1 MSTSSRAKPVI
12 AVGII
17 VIILIAGVWYYM
29 STQTVPSGPT
39 ATTASA
45 ATTAATVATAISTA
59 AGPSTLTIDDP
70 FWPSGDLNQ
79 LNSVYAIPYPDWLT
93 YTVYQSLVTLD
104 GNALY
109 SNGDVKVLPM
119 LATDWSASSDG
130 TTYTFNLRQGVTF
143 SNGDPFNA
151 YQVWG
156 QMYGLY
162 YLTSNS
168 SAFLNG
174 YGVFDMSKAN
184 FGPATLA
191 LMAQSGLKNPS
202 ADMMKVMTD
211 NTWPIYVT
219 GPYQIV
225 FHLKSPFIWF
235 PHTLVAFVGL
245 IFDTQYVLDNGG
257 FGTPVTFNTNFNQK
271 PIPGT
276 GPYVVTD
283 VSENSYV
290 KFSKNPSYWGIN
302 LSAAEI
308 QANAYLDPGHVQNV
322 IIYSKSDD
330 VARFTDLST
339 GAAQISGIMS
349 QNWPQVLKSPDK
361 YGYFV
366 MPDSSMA
373 FVGISMN
380 TRRYPTNIPAF
391 RQAVVHAVNLTDISQ
406 RVFFGGL
413 APMIGPEYPAQKDW
427 YDLGNLPQYSNDLA
441 VAKQYLAQSGV
452 DVSKLPPLEF
462 RVVSGC
468 AYCYST
474 AQIVQA
480 DLAQIGIKIEIE
492 VTPGN
497 QWALPYVAGAGTYQQ
512 GVNASQ
518 QVAQFTWFGTGT
530 FAPGAPT
537 PADAWILFANK
548 NTPANNYAIYYNP
561 TVQAC
566 VDAWTSTNDANAIKS
581 LCATAQK
588 QMYDDAPYIWLGAIK
603 LVFGGGSV
611 AWQKSVVKSA
621 LLDPVFTGISST
633 VIFNTVTFVG
643 S

>member
-1 MSTSSRAKPVI
+1 MSTTSRAAKPII
-12 AVGII
+12 AVVII
-17 VIILIAGVWYYM
+17 VLVVVAGAWYYM
-29 STQTVPSGPT
+29 STQTAAPST
-39 ATTASA
+39 TMSATSAMASTSA
-45 ATTAATVATAISTA
+45 NATAAAVA
-59 AGPSTLTIDDP
+59 PSTLVIDDP

-93 YTVYQSLVTLD
+93 YTVYQALVTLD

-109 SNGDVKVLPM
+109 STGDVKVLPM
-119 LATDWSASSDG
+119 LATDWSMSPDG
-130 TTYTFNLRQGVTF
+130 TTYTFNLRHGVTF

-156 QMYGLY
+156 QFYGLY

-168 SAFLNG
+168 SAFFNA
-174 YGVFDMSKAN
+174 YPVFDISKIK

-191 LMAQSGLKNPS
+191 LMAQSGLINPTPQLMS
-202 ADMMKVMTD
+202 IMTD
-211 NTWPIYVT
+211 TSQPIYVT
-219 GPYQIV
+219 SPYQII
-225 FHLKSPFIWF
+225 FHLKAPFAYF
-235 PHTLVAFVGL
+235 PTVLPTYVGL
-245 IFDTQYVLDNGG
+245 IFDTQYVLQNGG
-257 FGTPVTFNTNFNQK
+257 FGTPTTFNTNFNQK

-290 KFSKNPSYWGIN
+290 KFTKNPTYWGAN
-302 LSAAEI
+302 LTASDI
-308 QANAYLDPGHVQNV
+308 QANAYIDPGHVQNV

-330 VARFTDLST
+330 VARYTDLST
-339 GAAQISGIMS
+339 GAAQIAGIES
-349 QNWPQVLKSPDK
+349 QDWPQILKNPDK

-380 TRRYPTNIPAF
+380 TLRYPTNITAF
-391 RQAVVHAVNLTDISQ
+391 RQAIVHGVNVTDISQ

-413 APMIGPEYPAQKDW
+413 APMVGPEYPAQKQY
-427 YDLGNLPQYSNDLA
+427 YDLGNLPPYSYNVTL
-441 VAKQYLAQSGV
+441 AKQYLAQSGV
-452 DVSKLPPLEF
+452 NVASLTPLEF

-468 AYCYST
+468 GYCYST

-480 DLAQIGIKIEIE
+480 DLAQVGIPVNIE

-497 QWALPYVAGAGTYQQ
+497 EYALPYVAGAGSFAQ

-518 QVAQFTWFGTGT
+518 QVAQLTWFGTGT
-530 FAPGAPT
+530 FAPTAPT
-537 PADAWILFANK
+537 PADAWLMFGSNQA
-548 NTPANNYAIYYNP
+548 PANNFAIYSNP
-561 TVQAC
+561 VVQTCVNDWTTVSDPSVITAAC
-566 VDAWTSTNDANAIKS
+566 TA
-581 LCATAQK
+581 AQK
-588 QMYDDAPYIWLGAIK
+588 QFYDDAPYIWLGAIK

-611 AWQKSVVKSA
+611 AWQKNVIKSA
-621 LLDPVFTGISST
+621 LLDPIFTGISST

>member
-1 MSTSSRAKPVI
+1 MSTSSRAKKPII
-12 AVGII
+12 AVVII
-17 VIILIAGVWYYM
+17 VIILIAGVWYYTTSQTMPSAPTNSTEM
-29 STQTVPSGPT
+29 SASTSQPAAAPT
-39 ATTASA
+39 
-45 ATTAATVATAISTA
+45 
-59 AGPSTLTIDDP
+59 TLVIDDP

-109 SNGDVKVLPM
+109 STGDVKVLPM
-119 LATDWSASSDG
+119 LATDWNASADG
-130 TTYTFNLRQGVTF
+130 TTYTFNLRQGVSF

-162 YLTSNS
+162 YLSSNS

-174 YGVFDMSKAN
+174 YSVFDMSTAN

-191 LMAQSGLKNPS
+191 LMAQSGLINPS
-202 ADMMKVMTD
+202 PELMKIMTD
-211 NTWPIYVT
+211 STWPIYVT
-219 GPYQIV
+219 SQSQIV

-245 IFDTQYVLDNGG
+245 IFDTQYVLQNGG

-290 KFSKNPSYWGIN
+290 KFAKNPTYWGDS
-302 LSAAEI
+302 LTAADI

-322 IIYSKSDD
+322 IINAKSDD

-339 GAAQISGIMS
+339 GAAQISGIES

-366 MPDSSMA
+366 MPDASMA

-380 TRRYPTNIPAF
+380 THRYPTNITDF

-427 YDLGNLPQYSNDLA
+427 YDLGNLPQYSNDLT

-452 DVSKLPPLEF
+452 DVTKLAPLEF

-468 AYCYST
+468 TYCYST

-480 DLAQIGIKIEIE
+480 DLAQIGIPINIE

-512 GVNASQ
+512 GLNASQ

-548 NTPANNYAIYYNP
+548 NTPANNYAIYSNP

-566 VDAWTSTNDANAIKS
+566 VDAWTSTNDPNTIKS
-581 LCATAQK
+581 LCTTAQK

>member
-1 MSTSSRAKPVI
+1 MSATSRVKKPII
-12 AVGII
+12 AV
-17 VIILIAGVWYYM
+17 VIIAIMLVAGVWYYTT
-29 STQTVPSGPT
+29 TQTVPSGPS
-39 ATTASA
+39 TTIQTSASQSA
-45 ATTAATVATAISTA
+45 AA
-59 AGPSTLTIDDP
+59 PSTLVIDDP

-79 LNSVYAIPYPDWLT
+79 LNSVYAIPYPDWCT

-109 SNGDVKVLPM
+109 STGDVKVLPM
-119 LATDWSASSDG
+119 LATDWTSSSDG

-168 SAFLNG
+168 SSFLNT
-174 YGVFDMSKAN
+174 YPVFDMTKAS

-191 LMAQSGLKNPS
+191 LMAQSGLINPTPEL
-202 ADMMKVMTD
+202 MKIMTD
-211 NTWPIYVT
+211 NTQPIYVT
-219 GPYQIV
+219 GQYQIV
-225 FHLKSPFIWF
+225 FHLKAPFIYF
-235 PHTLVAFVGL
+235 PRVLVAYVGL
-245 IFDTQYVLDNGG
+245 IFDTQYVLQNGG

-283 VSENSYV
+283 VAENSYV
-290 KFSKNPSYWGIN
+290 KFAKNPTYWGSN
-302 LSAAEI
+302 LSAADI

-322 IIYSKSDD
+322 IVYTKSDD

-339 GAAQISGIMS
+339 GTAQIAGIFP

-380 TRRYPTNIPAF
+380 THRYPTNISAF
-391 RQAVVHAVNLTDISQ
+391 RQAIVHAVNLTDISQ
-406 RVFFGGL
+406 RVFFGDL

-427 YDLGNLPQYSNDLA
+427 YDLGNLPQYSYDLS

-452 DVSKLPPLEF
+452 DVSKLAPIEF
-462 RVVSGC
+462 RVVTGC

-480 DLAQIGIKIEIE
+480 DLAQIGITVNIE
-492 VTPGN
+492 VTPN
-497 QWALPYVAGAGTYQQ
+497 SQWALPYVAGAGTYQQ
-512 GVNASQ
+512 GLNASQ
-518 QVAQFTWFGTGT
+518 QVAQLTWFGTGT
-530 FAPGAPT
+530 FAPSAPT
-537 PADAWILFANK
+537 PAEAWIMFASK
-548 NTPANNYAIYYNP
+548 NTPANNYAIYSNP
-561 TVQAC
+561 TVQKC
-566 VDAWTSTNDANAIKS
+566 VDAWTSESDANVIKS
-581 LCATAQK
+581 LCTVAQK
-588 QMYDDAPYIWLGAIK
+588 QMYDDAPYIWLGSIK

-611 AWQKSVVKSA
+611 AWQKGVIKSA
-621 LLDPVFTGISST
+621 LLDPIFTGISST

>member
-1 MSTSSRAKPVI
+1 MSTSSRAKKPII
-12 AVGII
+12 AVVII
-17 VIILIAGVWYYM
+17 VLILVAGVYYYN
-29 STQTVPSGPT
+29 SQVAPSAPTTTT
-39 ATTASA
+39 ATSA
-45 ATTAATVATAISTA
+45 TQPAA
-59 AGPSTLTIDDP
+59 PSTLVIDDP

-109 SNGDVKVLPM
+109 SSGDVKVLPM

-130 TTYTFNLRQGVTF
+130 TTYTFNLRHGVTF

-174 YGVFDMSKAN
+174 YSVFDMSKAD

-191 LMAQSGLKNPS
+191 LMAQSGLINPS
-202 ADMMKVMTD
+202 ADLMKIMQD
-211 NTWPIYVT
+211 SSWPMYVT

-225 FHLKSPFIWF
+225 FHLKAPFLWF

-276 GPYVVTD
+276 GPYTVTD

-290 KFSKNPSYWGIN
+290 KFAKNPTYWGTS
-302 LSAAEI
+302 LSAADV

-322 IIYSKSDD
+322 IIYAKSDD

-339 GAAQISGIMS
+339 GAAQISGIQS
-349 QNWPQVLKSPDK
+349 QNWPNVLKNPDK

-380 TRRYPTNIPAF
+380 TRRYPTNITAF
-391 RQAVVHAVNLTDISQ
+391 RRAVVHAVNLTDISQ

-427 YDLGNLPQYSNDLA
+427 YDLGNLPQYSNDLT

-452 DVSKLPPLEF
+452 DVSKLAPLEF

-468 AYCYST
+468 TYCYST

-480 DLAQIGIKIEIE
+480 DLAQIGITITIE

-512 GVNASQ
+512 GV
-518 QVAQFTWFGTGT
+518 
-530 FAPGAPT
+530 
-537 PADAWILFANK
+537 AD
-548 NTPANNYAIYYNP
+548 
-561 TVQAC
+561 
-566 VDAWTSTNDANAIKS
+566 
-581 LCATAQK
+581 
-588 QMYDDAPYIWLGAIK
+588 G
-603 LVFGGGSV
+603 
-611 AWQKSVVKSA
+611 
-621 LLDPVFTGISST
+621 
-633 VIFNTVTFVG
+633 
-643 S
+643 

>member
-1 MSTSSRAKPVI
+1 MSTASKSKRPLMA
-12 AVGII
+12 AVII
-17 VIILIAGVWYYM
+17 VIIVVAAVGVYFFTQQPAPTQVS
-29 STQTVPSGPT
+29 STTTPSAPT
-39 ATTASA
+39 
-45 ATTAATVATAISTA
+45 
-59 AGPSTLTIDDP
+59 TLVIDDP

-109 SNGDVKVLPM
+109 SSGDVKVLPM

-130 TTYTFNLRQGVTF
+130 KTYTFNLRQNVQF
-143 SNGDPFNA
+143 SNSDPFNA

-162 YLTSNS
+162 YLTGNS

-174 YGVFDMSKAN
+174 YSVFDMSTAN

-191 LMAQSGLKNPS
+191 LMAQSGLVNPS
-202 ADMMKVMTD
+202 SDLMKIMTN
-211 NTWPIYVT
+211 NTWPMYVT
-219 GPYQIV
+219 SQYQIV
-225 FHLKSPFIWF
+225 FHLKSPFNWF

-245 IFDTQYVLDNGG
+245 VFDTQYVLQNGG
-257 FGTPVTFNTNFNQK
+257 FGTPAGFNTNFNQK

-290 KFSKNPSYWGIN
+290 KFAKNTNYWGN
-302 LSAAEI
+302 SLGAADI

-322 IIYSKSDD
+322 IIYAKSDD

-339 GAAQISGIMS
+339 GAAQISGIQS

-361 YGYFV
+361 YGYAV

-380 TRRYPTNIPAF
+380 THRYPTNITAF
-391 RQAVVHAVNLTDISQ
+391 RQAVVHAVNLTDISD
-406 RVFFGGL
+406 RVFFGQL

-427 YDLGNLPQYSNDLA
+427 YDLGNLPQYSNDLT

-452 DVSKLPPLEF
+452 DVSKLAPVEF

-468 AYCYST
+468 TYCYST

-480 DLAQIGIKIEIE
+480 DLAKIGITINIE

-497 QWALPYVAGAGTYQQ
+497 QWTLPYVAGAGTYQQ
-512 GVNASQ
+512 GLNAAQ

-537 PADAWILFANK
+537 PADAWLLFANQ
-548 NTPANNYAIYYNP
+548 NTPANNYAIYANP
-561 TVQAC
+561 TVQKC
-566 VDAWTSTNDANAIKS
+566 VDGWTSTNDLSVIKS
-581 LCATAQK
+581 LCTAAQK

-611 AWQKSVVKSA
+611 AWDKGVIKGG

>member
-1 MSTSSRAKPVI
+1 MLSYMSATSRVKKPII
-12 AVGII
+12 AV
-17 VIILIAGVWYYM
+17 VIIAIMLVAGVWYYTT
-29 STQTVPSGPT
+29 TQTVPSGPS
-39 ATTASA
+39 TTIQTSASQSA
-45 ATTAATVATAISTA
+45 AA
-59 AGPSTLTIDDP
+59 PSTLVIDDP

-79 LNSVYAIPYPDWLT
+79 LNSVYAIPYPDWCT

-109 SNGDVKVLPM
+109 STGDVKVLPM
-119 LATDWSASSDG
+119 LATDWTSSSDG

-168 SAFLNG
+168 SSFLNT
-174 YGVFDMSKAN
+174 YPVFDMTKAS

-191 LMAQSGLKNPS
+191 LMAQSGLINPTPEL
-202 ADMMKVMTD
+202 MKIMTD
-211 NTWPIYVT
+211 NTQPIYVT
-219 GPYQIV
+219 GQYQIV
-225 FHLKSPFIWF
+225 FHLKAPFIYF
-235 PHTLVAFVGL
+235 PRVLVAYVGL
-245 IFDTQYVLDNGG
+245 IFDTQYVLQNGG

-283 VSENSYV
+283 VAENSYV
-290 KFSKNPSYWGIN
+290 KFAKNPTYWGSN
-302 LSAAEI
+302 LSAADI

-322 IIYSKSDD
+322 IVYTKSDD

-339 GAAQISGIMS
+339 GTAQIAGIFP

-380 TRRYPTNIPAF
+380 THRYPTNISAF
-391 RQAVVHAVNLTDISQ
+391 RQAIVHAVNLTDISQ
-406 RVFFGGL
+406 RVFFGDL

-427 YDLGNLPQYSNDLA
+427 YDLGNLPQYSYDLS

-452 DVSKLPPLEF
+452 DVSKLAPIEF
-462 RVVSGC
+462 RVVTGC

-480 DLAQIGIKIEIE
+480 DLAQIGITVNIE
-492 VTPGN
+492 VTPN
-497 QWALPYVAGAGTYQQ
+497 SQWALPYVAGAGTYQQ
-512 GVNASQ
+512 GLNASQ
-518 QVAQFTWFGTGT
+518 QVAQLTWFGTGT
-530 FAPGAPT
+530 FAPSAPT
-537 PADAWILFANK
+537 PAEAWIMFASK
-548 NTPANNYAIYYNP
+548 NTPANNYAIYSNP
-561 TVQAC
+561 TVQKC
-566 VDAWTSTNDANAIKS
+566 VDAWTSESDANVIKS
-581 LCATAQK
+581 LCTVAQK
-588 QMYDDAPYIWLGAIK
+588 QMYDDAPYIWLGSIK

-611 AWQKSVVKSA
+611 AWQKGVIKSA
-621 LLDPVFTGISST
+621 LLDPIFTGISST

>member
-1 MSTSSRAKPVI
+1 MGIMSTASKSKRPLMA
-12 AVGII
+12 AVII
-17 VIILIAGVWYYM
+17 VIIVVAAVGVYFFTQQQPTPTQVS
-29 STQTVPSGPT
+29 STTTPAAPT
-39 ATTASA
+39 
-45 ATTAATVATAISTA
+45 
-59 AGPSTLTIDDP
+59 TLVIDDP

-93 YTVYQSLVTLD
+93 YSVYQSLVTLD

-109 SNGDVKVLPM
+109 SSGDVKVLPM

-130 TTYTFNLRQGVTF
+130 RTYTFNLRQNVQF

-162 YLTSNS
+162 YLTGNS

-174 YGVFDMSKAN
+174 YSVFDMSTAK

-191 LMAQSGLKNPS
+191 LMAQSGLVNPS
-202 ADMMKVMTD
+202 PDLMKIMTD
-211 NTWPIYVT
+211 NTWPWYVT
-219 GPYQIV
+219 SQYQIV
-225 FHLKSPFIWF
+225 FHLKSPFNWF

-245 IFDTQYVLDNGG
+245 IFDTQYVLQNGG
-257 FGTPVTFNTNFNQK
+257 FGTPAGFNTNFNQK

-290 KFSKNPSYWGIN
+290 KFAKNPNYWGN
-302 LSAAEI
+302 SLGASDI

-322 IIYSKSDD
+322 IIYAKSDD

-339 GAAQISGIMS
+339 GAAQISGIQS

-361 YGYFV
+361 YGYAV

-380 TRRYPTNIPAF
+380 THRYPTNITAF
-391 RQAVVHAVNLTDISQ
+391 RQAVVHAVNLTDISE
-406 RVFFGGL
+406 RVFFGQL

-427 YDLGNLPQYSNDLA
+427 YDLGNLPQYSNDLT

-452 DVSKLPPLEF
+452 DVSKLAPVEF

-468 AYCYST
+468 TYCYST

-480 DLAQIGIKIEIE
+480 DLAKIGITINIE

-497 QWALPYVAGAGTYQQ
+497 QWTLPYVAGAGTYQQ
-512 GVNASQ
+512 GLNASQ

-537 PADAWILFANK
+537 PADAWLLFANQ
-548 NTPANNYAIYYNP
+548 NTPANNYAIYANP
-561 TVQAC
+561 TVQKC
-566 VDAWTSTNDANAIKS
+566 VDGWTSTNDLSVIKS
-581 LCATAQK
+581 LCTAAQK

-611 AWQKSVVKSA
+611 AWDKTIIKGG

-633 VIFNTVTFVG
+633 VIFNTVTFVA

>member
-1 MSTSSRAKPVI
+1 MSTTSRAKKPII
-12 AVGII
+12 AVVII
-17 VIILIAGVWYYM
+17 VIVLIAGAWYYTSQSAPSM
-29 STQTVPSGPT
+29 ST
-39 ATTASA
+39 TTGALTTGSTSA
-45 ATTAATVATAISTA
+45 QGGA
-59 AGPSTLTIDDP
+59 PSTLVIDDP

-109 SNGDVKVLPM
+109 ASGDVKVLPM
-119 LATDWSASSDG
+119 LATDWTASPDG

-168 SAFLNG
+168 SAFLNA
-174 YGVFDMSKAN
+174 YPVFDMSKAN

-191 LMAQSGLKNPS
+191 LMAQSGLVNPTPEL
-202 ADMMKVMTD
+202 MKIMTD
-211 NTWPIYVT
+211 NTLPIYVT
-219 GPYQIV
+219 GQYQIV
-225 FHLKSPFIWF
+225 FHLKAPFIYF
-235 PHTLVAFVGL
+235 TSTLVAYVGL
-245 IFDTQYVLDNGG
+245 IFDTQYVLQNGG

-290 KFSKNPSYWGIN
+290 KFAKNPSYWGN
-302 LSAAEI
+302 SLSAGDI

-322 IIYSKSDD
+322 IVQTKSDD
-330 VARFTDLST
+330 VARYTDLST
-339 GAAQISGIMS
+339 GAAQISGIES
-349 QNWPQVLKSPDK
+349 QNWPQVLNNPDK

-366 MPDSSMA
+366 MPDASMA

-380 TRRYPTNIPAF
+380 THRYPTNITAF

-427 YDLGNLPQYSNDLA
+427 YDLGNLPQYSNDLT

-468 AYCYST
+468 TYCYST

-480 DLAQIGIKIEIE
+480 DLAQIGITLNIE

-512 GVNASQ
+512 GLNASQ

-537 PADAWILFANK
+537 PADAWLLFASSK
-548 NTPANNYAIYYNP
+548 TPANNYAIYSNP

-566 VDAWTSTNDANAIKS
+566 VDAWTSVSDPNVIRG
-581 LCATAQK
+581 LCTTAQK
-588 QMYDDAPYIWLGAIK
+588 RMYDDAPYIWLGAIK

>member
-1 MSTSSRAKPVI
+1 MSTTSRAKKPII
-12 AVGII
+12 ALVII
-17 VIILIAGVWYYM
+17 VIVLIAGGWYYSM
-29 STQTVPSGPT
+29 SQTSAPS
-39 ATTASA
+39 TTSMMETSSSA
-45 ATTAATVATAISTA
+45 AQS
-59 AGPSTLTIDDP
+59 GPSTLVIDDP

-79 LNSVYAIPYPDWLT
+79 LNSIYAIPYPDWLT

-109 SNGDVKVLPM
+109 SSGDVKVLPM
-119 LATDWSASSDG
+119 LATDWNASSDG
-130 TTYTFNLRQGVTF
+130 TTYTFNLRQGVSF

-162 YLTSNS
+162 YLSSNS
-168 SAFLNG
+168 SSFLNG
-174 YGVFDMSKAN
+174 YGVFDFSNAN

-191 LMAQSGLKNPS
+191 LMAQSGLVNPS
-202 ADMMKVMTD
+202 PDLMKIMTD
-211 NTWPIYVT
+211 TSWPIYVT
-219 GPYQIV
+219 SQNQIV

-245 IFDTQYVLDNGG
+245 IFDTQYVLANGG
-257 FGTPVTFNTNFNQK
+257 FGTPASFNTNFNQK

-283 VSENSYV
+283 ASENSYV
-290 KFSKNPSYWGIN
+290 KFAQNPNYWGSG
-302 LSAAEI
+302 LSAADI

-322 IIYSKSDD
+322 IIYTKSDD
-330 VARFTDLST
+330 VARYTDLST
-339 GAAQISGIMS
+339 GAAQISGIES
-349 QNWPQVLKSPDK
+349 QDWPQVLKNPDK

-380 TRRYPTNIPAF
+380 THRYPTNITDF

-427 YDLGNLPQYSNDLA
+427 YDLGNLPQYSNDLT

-452 DVSKLPPLEF
+452 DVTKLQPLEF

-468 AYCYST
+468 TYCYST

-480 DLAQIGIKIEIE
+480 DLAQIGITLNIE

-512 GVNASQ
+512 GLNASQ

-548 NTPANNYAIYYNP
+548 NTPANNYAIYSNP

-566 VDAWTSTNDANAIKS
+566 VDAWTSTNDVNTIKG
-581 LCATAQK
+581 LCTAAQK

-611 AWQKSVVKSA
+611 AWDKNVVKSA

>member
-1 MSTSSRAKPVI
+1 MSTTSRAKKPII
-12 AVGII
+12 AVVII
-17 VIILIAGVWYYM
+17 VIVLVAGVWYYTT
-29 STQTVPSGPT
+29 TQPS
-39 ATTASA
+39 A
-45 ATTAATVATAISTA
+45 
-59 AGPSTLTIDDP
+59 PSTTTTVSAPLVIDDP

-79 LNSVYAIPYPDWLT
+79 LNSIYAIPYPDWLT

-109 SNGDVKVLPM
+109 SSGDVKVLPM
-119 LATDWSASSDG
+119 LATDWNASSDG
-130 TTYTFNLRQGVTF
+130 TTYTFNLRQGVSF

-162 YLTSNS
+162 YLSSNS

-174 YGVFDMSKAN
+174 YGVFDMSKAD

-191 LMAQSGLKNPS
+191 LMAQSGLVNPS
-202 ADMMKVMTD
+202 ADLMKIMTD

-219 GPYQIV
+219 GQYQIV

-245 IFDTQYVLDNGG
+245 IFDTQYVLQNGG
-257 FGTPVTFNTNFNQK
+257 FGTPASFNTNFNQK

-290 KFSKNPSYWGIN
+290 KFAKNPTYWGIN
-302 LSAAEI
+302 LSPADV

-339 GAAQISGIMS
+339 GAAQISGIQS

-361 YGYFV
+361 YGYFT
-366 MPDSSMA
+366 MPDASMA

-380 TRRYPTNIPAF
+380 THRYPTNITAF
-391 RQAVVHAVNLTDISQ
+391 RQAVVHAVNLTDISN

-427 YDLGNLPQYSNDLA
+427 YDLGNLPQYSNDLT

-452 DVSKLPPLEF
+452 DVTKLPPLEF
-462 RVVSGC
+462 RVVTGC
-468 AYCYST
+468 TYCYST

-480 DLAQIGIKIEIE
+480 DLAQIGITLNIE

-512 GVNASQ
+512 GLNASQ

-548 NTPANNYAIYYNP
+548 NTPANNYAIYSNP

-566 VDAWTSTNDANAIKS
+566 VDAWTSTNDANTIKS
-581 LCATAQK
+581 LCTAAQK